1 MQERALAKALRES
14 NPDGDDFD
22 EKRPGR
28 KDDISSLFQ
37 SSSVFSSVRNIITA
51 KK

>member
-28 KDDISSLFQ
+28 KDDISCFLLFNFYFSLP
-37 SSSVFSSVRNIITA
+37 VYTLID
-51 KK
+51 